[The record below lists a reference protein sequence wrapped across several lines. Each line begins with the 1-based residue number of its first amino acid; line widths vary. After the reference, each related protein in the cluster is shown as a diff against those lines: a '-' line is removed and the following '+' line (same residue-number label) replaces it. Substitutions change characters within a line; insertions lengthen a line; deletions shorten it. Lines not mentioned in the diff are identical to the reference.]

1 MHFSVDALL
10 FDSDETLV
18 HSVRTV
24 VPAWTR
30 WVESCGLTPEDVLRV
45 GFHGRPAA
53 AIVGDLLPAGE
64 VPGALRLLE
73 DAEVAAASGVT
84 PVSGALE
91 LLASL
96 PPDRWAVVTS
106 GTRRVA
112 LARLAQAGID
122 PGCLIAVEDAPEH
135 KPHPAPFLVAAER
148 LGVDPARCLVV
159 EDAPVGLEAAR
170 AAGMATIALTTTH
183 PEDELK
189 ADAVAADLG
198 AVTVRITEA
207 GGLEVVVS

>member
-1 MHFSVDALL
+1 MHFSADALL

-30 WVESCGLTPEDVLRV
+30 WVESYGLTPEDVLRV

-53 AIVGDLLPAGE
+53 AIAGDLLPAGQ
-64 VPGALRLLE
+64 VPEALRRLE

-84 PVSGALE
+84 PVPGAVE

-96 PPDRWAVVTS
+96 PSDRWAVVTS

-112 LARLAQAGID
+112 MARLTRAGIT
-122 PGCLIAVEDAPEH
+122 PECLIAVEDAPEH

-148 LGVDPARCLVV
+148 LGVDPARCIVV

-183 PEDELK
+183 LEEELK
-189 ADAVAADLG
+189 ADAVAADLT
-198 AVTVRITEA
+198 AVTVRITET
-207 GGLEVVVS
+207 GGLEVVVG